1 MTEALSPAYGCH
13 MMAMLDRS
21 NREPDTVGERLNK
34 LRAGVLGAN
43 DGIVSVA
50 ATVIGVAAATTSVP
64 VILTAGLAA
73 LAAGAF
79 SMAAGEYISVSTQ
92 RDTEKAVLG
101 AQESH
106 HTLEERLVEDMTS
119 RGVSAETAK
128 TAAREMTAHDPSRAL
143 GSLEGIDPDDLVNPW
158 HAAFASMLSFV
169 AGAIIPLVTILAT
182 PTAMAVPATMTAL
195 IHAGRTTTAASSA
208 ATSTAWSASEARCC
222 PGSSVCAEKA
232 SHVPASTIPPER
244 AARCRCCSPATA
256 ISGCRAVLR
265 SRHPLPPESP
275 FRWTFQCIF

>member
-1 MTEALSPAYGCH
+1 
-13 MMAMLDRS
+13 MMALLDGS

-106 HTLEERLVEDMTS
+106 HTLQERLVEDMTS
-119 RGVSAETAK
+119 RGVSAETAA

-158 HAAFASMLSFV
+158 HAAWASFFAFI
-169 AGAIIPLVTILAT
+169 AGAILPLLTILLLPAG
-182 PTAMAVPATMTAL
+182 VRIPATFVAVLVAL
-195 IHAGRTTTAASSA
+195 ALTGYFSA
-208 ATSTAWSASEARCC
+208 KLGDADR
-222 PGSSVCAEKA
+222 G
-232 SHVPASTIPPER
+232 
-244 AARCRCCSPATA
+244 
-256 ISGCRAVLR
+256 RAVLR
-265 SRHPLPPESP
+265 TMIGGALAMTATYGIGSLLDVPV
-275 FRWTFQCIF
+275 